1 MANNDFTRF
10 PIELSS
16 LQNLR
21 LLDLSNN
28 SIALLPR
35 NISTMTQLQRLDL
48 SRCAMNSIMMHA
60 ALSRNGLIV

>member
-1 MANNDFTRF
+1 MRVMSFDIRDQELTLANNDFTRF

-48 SRCAMNSIMMHA
+48 SR
-60 ALSRNGLIV
+60 